1 MEKLKK
7 ITLLIP
13 CHNEA
18 LSIAQVIDNVP
29 KDRLRQ
35 LGYESEVL
43 VIDNNSND
51 ETASIAREHGARV
64 IFEGKKGKGNAIRAG
79 FNALSDDTIYVFMV
93 DGDHTYKPAEIP
105 RLLEPLESGFCDV
118 VVGSRLG
125 GKMSKD
131 ALHFRN
137 RVVNW
142 GFTFLVRQFYQ
153 ANVTDVLSG
162 FFAWKKEVVDGL
174 RPHLNSEGFAIEME
188 MITKMVKLGFELYSV
203 PITYDV
209 RIGKTKINAL
219 RDGLRILSAFS
230 KYLFWKADKGLAISQ
245 KKE

>member
-1 MEKLKK
+1 
-7 ITLLIP
+7 
-13 CHNEA
+13 
-18 LSIAQVIDNVP
+18 VIDNVP
-29 KDRLRQ
+29 KDKLRQ
-35 LGYESEVL
+35 LGYECEVL
-43 VIDNNSND
+43 VIDNNSSD
-51 ETASIAREHGARV
+51 KTAEIARAHGARV
-64 IFEGKKGKGNAIRAG
+64 IFEAKKGKGNAIRAG
-79 FNALSDDTIYVFMV
+79 FDALTADTVFVFMV
-93 DGDHTYKPAEIP
+93 DGDYTYKPAEIP

-131 ALHFRN
+131 ALRFRN

-142 GFTFLVRQFYQ
+142 SFTFLVRQFYQ

-162 FFAWKKEVVDGL
+162 YFAWKKEVVDKL
-174 RPHLNSEGFAIEME
+174 RPHLASEGFAIEME
-188 MITKMVKLGFELYSV
+188 MITKMVKLDFALYSV

-230 KYLFWKADKGLAISQ
+230 KYLFWKADKTLAISQ
-245 KKE
+245 EDERYG